1 MEILT
6 IIIIAISLSMDAF
19 SLSLA
24 YGTLNIVKKDIL
36 LLSIIVGIYHFFM
49 PQIGNIIG
57 KIIINILPIRTNI
70 IVFIV
75 LFIIGL
81 QMILETFKEEK
92 NFKNLKIKE
101 MLIFGLAVSL
111 DSLSVGI
118 GLKSIYHN
126 VIISSSIFMVMSFIF
141 TYIGLSLG
149 KKINEI
155 VGKIST
161 LLGGVILMLIGLL
174 YII

>member
-1 MEILT
+1 MQIIT

-24 YGTLNIVKKDIL
+24 YGTLNLNKKNIL
-36 LLSIIVGIYHFFM
+36 ILSLIVGIYHFFM
-49 PQIGNIIG
+49 PQIGSLIGNIILE
-57 KIIINILPIRTNI
+57 ILPIKTNI

-92 NFKNLKIKE
+92 EIKNLKIKE
-101 MLIFGLAVSL
+101 MLLFGLAVSL

-118 GLKSIYHN
+118 GIKTIYHN
-126 VIISSSIFMVMSFIF
+126 VILSSLIFMIMSFMF
-141 TYIGLSLG
+141 TYIGLNIG
-149 KKINEI
+149 KKINDI

-161 LLGGVILMLIGLL
+161 LIGGIILMLIGLL

>member
-19 SLSLA
+19 SLSLL
-24 YGTLNIVKKDIL
+24 YGTLNIRKKDIL
-36 LLSIIVGIYHFFM
+36 ILSTVVGLYHFIM
-49 PQIGNIIG
+49 PQIGNLFG
-57 KIIINILPIRTNI
+57 KILLDILPLKPNI

-92 NFKNLKIKE
+92 NVKILKFKEIL
-101 MLIFGLAVSL
+101 LFGLAVSL
-111 DSLSVGI
+111 DSFSMGI
-118 GLKSIYHN
+118 GVKTIYKS
-126 VIISSSIFMVMSFIF
+126 VIVSSFLFMITSFIF
-141 TYIGLSLG
+141 TYIGLNLG
-149 KKINEI
+149 KKINDI

-161 LLGGVILMLIGLL
+161 MLGGIILMIIGLL
-174 YII
+174 YLI

>member
-19 SLSLA
+19 SLSLV
-24 YGTLNIVKKDIL
+24 YGTLNLNKKDIL
-36 LLSIIVGIYHFFM
+36 LFAITVGIYHFFM

-57 KIIINILPIRTNI
+57 NIILEILPIKTNI

-81 QMILETFKEEK
+81 QMILETFKEEGNIK
-92 NFKNLKIKE
+92 TLKIKE
-101 MLIFGLAVSL
+101 MLLFGLAVSL
-111 DSLSVGI
+111 DSLSLGI
-118 GLKSIYHN
+118 GIKTIYHN
-126 VIISSSIFMVMSFIF
+126 VIVSSLIFMIMSFIF
-141 TYIGLSLG
+141 TYIGLNLG
-149 KKINEI
+149 KKINDI

-161 LLGGVILMLIGLL
+161 LIGGIILMLIGLL

>member
-92 NFKNLKIKE
+92 NFKNIKIKE

>member
-6 IIIIAISLSMDAF
+6 IIIVAISLSMDAF

-24 YGTLNIVKKDIL
+24 YGTLNITKKDIVS
-36 LLSIIVGIYHFFM
+36 LSLIVGIYHFFM

-57 KIIINILPIRTNI
+57 KIILNLLPIKPNI

-81 QMILETFKEEK
+81 QMILETFKVDR
-92 NFKNLKIKE
+92 NIKNLKIKE
-101 MLIFGLAVSL
+101 MILFGFAVSL
-111 DSLSVGI
+111 DSLSIGV

-126 VIISSSIFMVMSFIF
+126 VIVSSFIFMIMSFIF
-141 TYIGLSLG
+141 TYMGLHLG
-149 KKINEI
+149 KKINDI

-161 LLGGVILMLIGLL
+161 LLGGIILMLIGLL